1 MVFSLASLCFSLWRW
16 NTYGML
22 CSKTIINIGPAC
34 GEWNEPSSQI
44 FTFSRFPHSFFV
56 FCLQT
61 STRYRKGDSM
71 DSISAPNSDGGERP
85 SKRIRTP
92 TRPYKAGPANAAN
105 DSLSQEEERMLAQ
118 AIANSRKDC
127 GREPLMLSSIPFGP
141 TFYPTVE
148 EFSVDPLTYLE
159 TIRSEAEKYGEFWHD
174 CIIVTP
180 TAPTKTSPSS
190 DAIVPLTLIYALKVF
205 AKSCLQKVS

>member
-1 MVFSLASLCFSLWRW
+1 
-16 NTYGML
+16 ML
-22 CSKTIINIGPAC
+22 CSKTIINIVLSLQLTGRWGQHAEN
-34 GEWNEPSSQI
+34 GTNHHHKYLPSHASHI
-44 FTFSRFPHSFFV
+44 FV